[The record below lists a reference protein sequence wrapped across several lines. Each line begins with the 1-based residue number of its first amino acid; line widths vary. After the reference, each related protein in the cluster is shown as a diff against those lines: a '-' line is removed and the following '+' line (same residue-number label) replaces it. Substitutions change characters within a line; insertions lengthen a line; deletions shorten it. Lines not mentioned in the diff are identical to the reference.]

1 MKGICLKQD
10 SVSFLPQNVTNL
22 FILYKLDILSRNL
35 NTEFKLGNK
44 VFVAVK
50 LTKNI
55 DLDKYRCSSY
65 GIEFYARSQDSW
77 SEGSWGKN
85 VIIFGLI
92 NSSSLH
98 FNKQKQEYIS
108 SWWSFNPRL
117 RYYTV
122 TVEAKYPNIFTES
135 GKKDLC
141 SVCIV
146 MEQ

>member
-65 GIEFYARSQDSW
+65 GIEFYARSQDS
-77 SEGSWGKN
+77 
-85 VIIFGLI
+85 
-92 NSSSLH
+92 
-98 FNKQKQEYIS
+98 
-108 SWWSFNPRL
+108 
-117 RYYTV
+117 
-122 TVEAKYPNIFTES
+122 
-135 GKKDLC
+135 
-141 SVCIV
+141 
-146 MEQ
+146 